1 MGAEMSELKGVCQ
14 NCYLFVRARGR
25 IAAKMRMSLSNL
37 EITHGRDY
45 ETGSGA
51 AERMM
56 G

>member
-14 NCYLFVRARGR
+14 NCYQFVRARGR

-37 EITHGRDY
+37 EITHRRDD
-45 ETGSGA
+45 EAGSWA
-51 AERMM
+51 AARTM